1 MKVVKFTVD
10 VTSQVTFTVN
20 VTTFIQHSD
29 TSLHYQ
35 HLFEDLLVYPIFY
48 ETTTVKL

>member
-1 MKVVKFTVD
+1 MES
-10 VTSQVTFTVN
+10 SQVTSTVN
-20 VTTFIQHSD
+20 FTAFIHHSD

-48 ETTTVKL
+48 GTTTVKL

>member
-1 MKVVKFTVD
+1 MLYES
-10 VTSQVTFTVN
+10 SQVTSTVN
-20 VTTFIQHSD
+20 FTTFIQHSD

-35 HLFEDLLVYPIFY
+35 HLFEDLLVCPIFY